1 MSVKQ
6 PICII
11 IIGWIWIVLG
21 TFIGLSG
28 ASNIIKFHLADILFI
43 SPLLFLFPLVPIGVG
58 IFIFMTGASFLK
70 LRPWSRRALEVIT
83 WLYLFFLFGF
93 IPLFAIWRS
102 LMQWYS
108 DESFFTFGNVA
119 LYLLSASVLGLPAII
134 MLKFLRG
141 KTVKDAIHAAGAESA
156 PADSL

>member
-1 MSVKQ
+1 MAE
-6 PICII
+6 
-11 IIGWIWIVLG
+11 IGM
-21 TFIGLSG
+21 
-28 ASNIIKFHLADILFI
+28 
-43 SPLLFLFPLVPIGVG
+43 G
-58 IFIFMTGASFLK
+58 IFIFIAGDSFLK
-70 LRPWSRRALEVIT
+70 LRPWSRRAMEVIT
-83 WLYLFFLFGF
+83 WLYLVFLFGF

-134 MLKFLRG
+134 MLKYLRG